1 MLHTLDHIV
10 VYASLKRVFELAA
23 DVERWPVLLPHYRYV
38 RRLGA
43 SLSDGPAAYAMGATR
58 SGIPVRWSSTQRCER
73 EALRIAYHHIEGVT
87 RGMDVEWRFEAVEG
101 GVVRVTI
108 EHRLERGWPLVASP
122 LGRALVGELFVRNV
136 AQRTLRGIKR
146 AAEGGR

>member
-1 MLHTLDHIV
+1 MLHTTDEIV
-10 VYASLKRVFELAA
+10 VYAPLERVFALAA
-23 DVERWPVLLPHYRYV
+23 DVERWPALLPHYRYV

-43 SLSDGPAAYAMGATR
+43 SLSDGSAAYAMGATR
-58 SGIPVRWSSTQRCER
+58 SGFPVRWSSTQRRER
-73 EALRIAYHHIEGVT
+73 AAQRIAYHHIEGVT

-101 GVVRVTI
+101 GVRVTI
-108 EHRLERGWPLVASP
+108 EHRLEHGWPLVASP
-122 LGRALVGELFVRNV
+122 LGRVLVGELFVKNV